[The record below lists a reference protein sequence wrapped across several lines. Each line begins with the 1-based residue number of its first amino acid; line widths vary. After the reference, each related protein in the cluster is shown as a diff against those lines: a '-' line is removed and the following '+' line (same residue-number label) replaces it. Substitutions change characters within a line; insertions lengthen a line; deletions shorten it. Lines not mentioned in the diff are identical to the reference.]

1 MKEIVIA
8 SVVRTPVGKLLGAF
22 KEVPAVDLGIVAAKE
37 AMRRAG
43 VAEKDIEEVIIGS
56 THQEGLRPNPAR
68 QISIRSGIP
77 HEVPSMTI
85 NKLCGSGLKAME
97 LAALA
102 IKAGDKDIILAGGI
116 ENMTR
121 VPFLLLEGR
130 WGNKLG
136 ATKLHDALFYDGFED
151 PFINDLMGMTA
162 ENVAE
167 RFSVNREDQDEFAFH
182 SHMKAAKAIE
192 EGVFKEE
199 IIPVEIP
206 QRRGDPVVVDTDECV
221 RADTSIEKLAKL
233 RPAFKKDGTVTAG
246 NACAISDGG
255 SAVVIMSG
263 EKAEE
268 KGIRPVATFLSF
280 ASVGVDPAIMGFA
293 PAPAIRMALEKAG
306 LELDDVELFEI
317 NEAFASQCLAVIRDL
332 KINPDIVNVNG
343 GAIAL
348 GHPVG
353 ATGARL
359 VASLLYE
366 MKRRDLHIGVVS
378 MCIGG
383 GQGIAAVLKID

>member
-1 MKEIVIA
+1 MKDIIVA
-8 SVVRTPVGKLLGAF
+8 SVVRTAVGKLLGAF
-22 KEVPAVDLGIVAAKE
+22 KDVSAIDLGVAAAKE

-43 VAEKDIEEVIIGS
+43 VRGNEIQEVVMGC

-68 QISIRSGIP
+68 QVSVRSGIP
-77 HEVPSMTI
+77 LEVPSMTV
-85 NKLCGSGLKAME
+85 NKLCGSGLKAMD
-97 LAALA
+97 LASLA
-102 IKAGDKDIILAGGI
+102 IRAGESDTILAGGI

-130 WGNKLG
+130 WGSKLN
-136 ATKLHDALFYDGFED
+136 AMKLHDALFYDGFED

-167 RFSVNREDQDEFAFH
+167 RFKVSREDQDEFAYQ
-182 SHMKAAKAIE
+182 SHMKAAKAVAD
-192 EGVFKEE
+192 GKFKEE
-199 IIPVEIP
+199 IVPVEIP
-206 QRRGDPVVVDTDECV
+206 QRRGDPLVVDTDECV
-221 RADTSIEKLAKL
+221 RADTSREKLSTL

-263 EKAEE
+263 DRAKER
-268 KGIRPVATFLSF
+268 GIKPMARFLSF

-293 PAPAIRMALEKAG
+293 PAPAIRKALKKANLTLG
-306 LELDDVELFEI
+306 DVELFEI

-332 KINPDIVNVNG
+332 EINPDIVNVNG

-359 VASLLYE
+359 VSSLLYE
-366 MKRRDLHIGVVS
+366 MKRRKLQLGVVS

-383 GQGIAAVLKID
+383 GQGIAAVLKMD

>member
-22 KEVPAVDLGIVAAKE
+22 KEVPAVDLGTVAARE
-37 AMRRAG
+37 AMRRGG
-43 VAEKDIEEVIIGS
+43 VKENEIQEVIIGS

-68 QISIRSGIP
+68 QISIHAGIP

-97 LAALA
+97 LASLA
-102 IKAGDKDIILAGGI
+102 IKADDKDIILAGGI

-130 WGNKLG
+130 WGSKLG

-167 RFSVNREDQDEFAFH
+167 RFKVNREDQDQFAYE
-182 SHMKAAKAIE
+182 SHMKAAAAIE
-192 EGVFKEE
+192 KGRFKEE
-199 IIPVEIP
+199 IVPVEIP

-221 RADTSIEKLAKL
+221 RADTSIEKLSKL

-255 SAVVIMSG
+255 SAVVIMSRD
-263 EKAEE
+263 KAED
-268 KGIRPVATFLSF
+268 KGLEPMASFLSF

-293 PAPAIRMALEKAG
+293 PAPAIRKALQKANLG
-306 LELDDVELFEI
+306 LDDVELFEI

-332 KINPDIVNVNG
+332 KLNPDIVNVNG

-359 VASLLYE
+359 VASLLHE
-366 MKRRDLHIGVVS
+366 MRRRDLHIGVVS

-383 GQGIAAVLKID
+383 GQGIAAVLKRD

>member
-8 SVVRTPVGKLLGAF
+8 SVVRTPAGRLLGAF
-22 KEVPAVDLGIVAAKE
+22 KDVSAVDLGIVAGKE
-37 AMRRAG
+37 AMRRASLK
-43 VAEKDIEEVIIGS
+43 EDEIQEVIIGC
-56 THQEGLRPNPAR
+56 THQEGLKPNPAR
-68 QISIRSGIP
+68 QISIGSGIP
-77 HEVPSMTI
+77 QEVPSMTV
-85 NKLCGSGLKAME
+85 NKLCGSGLKAIQI
-97 LAALA
+97 ASLA
-102 IKAGDKDIILAGGI
+102 IKAGDSDIILAGGV

-130 WGNKLG
+130 WGSKLN
-136 ATKLHDALFYDGFED
+136 AMKLHDALFYDGFED

-162 ENVAE
+162 ENVAG
-167 RFSVNREDQDEFAFH
+167 RFGVNRQDQDEFAYQ
-182 SHMKAAKAIE
+182 SHKKAAKAIA
-192 EGVFKEE
+192 EGKFKDE

-206 QRRGDPVVVDTDECV
+206 QRKGDPVVVDTDECV
-221 RADTSIEKLAKL
+221 RANTSIEKLAKL

-246 NACAISDGG
+246 NACAISDSG
-255 SAVVIMSG
+255 SAVVIMSK

-268 KGIRPVATFLSF
+268 KGIKPMATFLSF

-293 PAPAIRMALEKAG
+293 PAPAIRRALEKAN
-306 LELDDVELFEI
+306 LTLQDVELFEI
-317 NEAFASQCLAVIRDL
+317 NEAFASQCLAVIRDM
-332 KINPDIVNVNG
+332 KINPEIVNVNG

-359 VASLLYE
+359 VASLVYE
-366 MKRRDLHIGVVS
+366 MKRRNLHMGVVS

-383 GQGIAAVLKID
+383 GQGIAAVLKVE